1 MNLRQLRY
9 VVATADHGTMTS
21 AAQALYVAQPALSRA
36 VRELER
42 ELGVELF
49 ARSGRG
55 VVLTAVGE
63 QVVRQARVA
72 LEAVDAIEGLSV
84 ARANGRGAELRI
96 AATASL
102 EPELTGALIPRFARD
117 QPAVRVRVIRC
128 EGREAV
134 AVALRAGRADLAVT
148 DLPVPGDL
156 VAHPFEQR
164 EVVLISPPGLRL
176 REPVPPAALDGM
188 RLVLP
193 ARGSARRAE
202 IDGLL
207 GRLGARPVPAV
218 ESDERGSW
226 LGWVRAGMGSLLWY
240 RNQLEDTE
248 GLAVR
253 SFLPPITRKIG
264 LVHAHRQ
271 LSPVARDFLAFAKEN
286 IRESKPRETRPR
298 QTQPR
303 QSQPRE
309 SKPRETRPREITS
322 RDTKARAP
330 RARHADASD
339 RHA

>member
-55 VVLTAVGE
+55 VVLTPVGE

-72 LEAVDAIEGLSV
+72 LDAVDAIEGLSV
-84 ARANGRGAELRI
+84 ARANGRGAELRL
-96 AATASL
+96 ATTASL
-102 EPELTGALIPRFARD
+102 EPELTGWLVPGFARD
-117 QPAVRVRVIRC
+117 QPAARIRVIRC
-128 EGREAV
+128 PGRDAV
-134 AVALRAGRADLAVT
+134 AAALRAGRADLALT

-156 VAHPFEQR
+156 AAHPFEQR
-164 EVVLISPPGLRL
+164 EVVLICPPGVRL
-176 REPVPPAALDGM
+176 RDPVPLSALDGM

-193 ARGSARRAE
+193 ARGGARRAE
-202 IDGLL
+202 LDALL
-207 GRLGARPVPAV
+207 ARAGVTPVAAV

-226 LGWVRAGMGSLLWY
+226 LGWVRAGLGSLLWY
-240 RNQLEDTE
+240 RNQLEDTQ

-253 SFLPPITRKIG
+253 SFTPPLNRLVG

-271 LSPVARDFLAFAKEN
+271 LPPTARDFLAFAKE
-286 IRESKPRETRPR
+286 
-298 QTQPR
+298 
-303 QSQPRE
+303 
-309 SKPRETRPREITS
+309 
-322 RDTKARAP
+322 
-330 RARHADASD
+330 RARERRGPQDTHS
-339 RHA
+339 RP

>member
-1 MNLRQLRY
+1 LAYGQGMNLRQLRY

-55 VVLTAVGE
+55 VVLTPVGE

-72 LEAVDAIEGLSV
+72 LEAVEAIEGLSV

-96 AATASL
+96 AATESL
-102 EPELTGALIPRFARD
+102 EPELTGRLIPRFAQD

-128 EGREAV
+128 AGRDAV
-134 AVALRAGRADLAVT
+134 ASALRAGRADLAVT

-176 REPVPPAALDGM
+176 REPLPPTALDGM

-193 ARGSARRAE
+193 ARGGARRAE

-207 GRLGARPVPAV
+207 HRLGARPVPSV

-226 LGWVRAGMGSLLWY
+226 LGYVRAGMGSLLWY
-240 RNQLEDTE
+240 RNQLEDTD
-248 GLAVR
+248 GLVVR
-253 SFLPPITRKIG
+253 SFLPPITRKVG

-271 LSPVARDFLAFAKEN
+271 LPPVARDFLNFAKETA
-286 IRESKPRETRPR
+286 RDAAPR
-298 QTQPR
+298 QRPAARGPNTHQP
-303 QSQPRE
+303 
-309 SKPRETRPREITS
+309 T
-322 RDTKARAP
+322 
-330 RARHADASD
+330 
-339 RHA
+339 

>member
-72 LEAVDAIEGLSV
+72 LDAVEAIEGLSG
-84 ARANGRGAELRI
+84 GRSGGQGAELRI
-96 AATASL
+96 AATAAL
-102 EPELTGALIPRFARD
+102 EPELTGRLLPRFARD

-128 EGREAV
+128 AGREAV
-134 AVALRAGRADLAVT
+134 AAALRAGRADLAVT

-156 VAHPFEQR
+156 AAHPLEQR

-176 REPVPPAALDGM
+176 RDPLPLTSLDGM

-193 ARGSARRAE
+193 ARGGALRSE
-202 IDGLL
+202 IDALL
-207 GRLGARPVPAV
+207 ARTGARPVPAV
-218 ESDERGSW
+218 ESDERGAW

-240 RNQLEDTE
+240 RSQLDDVD
-248 GLAVR
+248 GLTVR
-253 SFLPPITRKIG
+253 SFMPPVTRLIG
-264 LVHAHRQ
+264 LVHAHRR
-271 LSPVARDFLAFAKEN
+271 LPPAARDFLAFAKE
-286 IRESKPRETRPR
+286 
-298 QTQPR
+298 
-303 QSQPRE
+303 
-309 SKPRETRPREITS
+309 TS
-322 RDTKARAP
+322 REAKVRD
-330 RARHADASD
+330 HL
-339 RHA
+339 

>member
-72 LEAVDAIEGLSV
+72 LDAIDAIEGLSV
-84 ARANGRGAELRI
+84 SRANGRGSELRI
-96 AATASL
+96 ASTSSL
-102 EPELTGALIPRFARD
+102 EPELTGRLIPRFARD

-128 EGREAV
+128 EGREQV
-134 AVALRAGRADLAVT
+134 AAAIRTGRADLALT

-156 VAHPFEQR
+156 AAHPFEQR
-164 EVVLISPPGLRL
+164 EVVLISPPALKVRD
-176 REPVPPAALDGM
+176 PVPLSALDGM

-193 ARGSARRAE
+193 SRGSSRRAE
-202 IDGLL
+202 LDAMLERI
-207 GRLGARPVPAV
+207 GATPVVAV

-226 LGWVRAGMGSLLWY
+226 LGWVRSGMGSLLWY
-240 RNQLEDTE
+240 RNQIDDTE
-248 GLAVR
+248 GLVVR
-253 SFLPPITRKIG
+253 SFMPPLTKLIG

-271 LSPVARDFLAFAKEN
+271 LPPVARDFLAFAKEA
-286 IRESKPRETRPR
+286 
-298 QTQPR
+298 
-303 QSQPRE
+303 
-309 SKPRETRPREITS
+309 S
-322 RDTKARAP
+322 RG
-330 RARHADASD
+330 
-339 RHA
+339 